1 MIDFVLIEYSS
12 KVFIIFDLNLF
23 TIDLN
28 QCYSFFEGNF
38 QVCYVLFDNPKQY
51 QKDNGNQIIFVII
64 ITLEFQKHHVQEFGL
79 MENEFFQKHY
89 DYSEYFA
96 DFLFL
101 EQE

>member
-38 QVCYVLFDNPKQY
+38 QVCYVLFDNPK
-51 QKDNGNQIIFVII
+51 
-64 ITLEFQKHHVQEFGL
+64 
-79 MENEFFQKHY
+79 
-89 DYSEYFA
+89 
-96 DFLFL
+96 
-101 EQE
+101 